1 MQLIH
6 KRFGVVTGF
15 LFLLILLAANA
26 FVTRNQL
33 ADMVRHQADVD
44 RTQQVLIAI
53 SQTQSLIGDAE
64 TGQRGYLYTGQPG
77 YLDPYNLAVA
87 QLDPQLHVLQ
97 ELTSG
102 DPTEQSEVV
111 QLRRLTRIKLDE
123 LSQTIL
129 LYRSD
134 HPDAAR
140 SLVLSDRGRLLM
152 IQIDNLIGNLQLQE
166 TSLGAARSAA
176 THRSIR
182 DTFISIYLASFIA
195 AIGLFFLAYSIVE
208 AISLRDSYARQ
219 LEEREEWFRSALT
232 SLGDA
237 VIATDARGRVTFLN
251 SMAERLVGTTL
262 TAARGK
268 PVESI
273 FPIFNETTLKPVDN
287 PVTQVMEHGFIV
299 GLANHTVLQHTNG
312 TFIPIEDS
320 AAPIRDTRGRM
331 VGVVMVF
338 RDATQERKSQEVL
351 RKTEKLAAAARLA
364 ATVAHEINNPLE
376 AIGNLVYIA
385 KTTEGVPAAAVAHLA
400 LAEDELSRVSH
411 ITRQTLGFYRESKQ
425 PDEVDLPTLV
435 ESVLNIYSNKFR
447 TKNITLVRDFH
458 DCPPIHGLSG
468 ELNQAVANLVSN
480 AADAVP
486 NGGTICVRIDCHDDA
501 DTKTVKVIIE
511 DDGPGIAP
519 EHRDRIFEPFFTTK
533 KDVGTGLGLWVTK
546 EIIERHSGTV
556 EVRSVNDTDPAG
568 TAFSITL
575 PVRPQ
580 FQDFIVQ
587 APPID
592 A

>member
-1 MQLIH
+1 MHFIH

-15 LFLLILLAANA
+15 VFLLILLAANA
-26 FVTRNQL
+26 FVTRRQL
-33 ADMVRHQADVD
+33 AVMITHQRDVE
-44 RTQQVLIAI
+44 RTQQVLIAVN
-53 SQTQSLIGDAE
+53 QTQTLIEDAE
-64 TGQRGYLYTGQPG
+64 TGQRGYLYTGEPG
-77 YLDPYNLAVA
+77 YLDPYNLALT
-87 QLDPQLHVLQ
+87 QLDSQLRVLEQ
-97 ELTSG
+97 LTGG
-102 DPTEQSEVV
+102 DPTEQAEAT
-111 QLRRLTRIKLDE
+111 QLRSLTQVKLAE

-129 LYRSD
+129 LYQSRQ
-134 HPDAAR
+134 PDAAR
-140 SLVLSDRGRLLM
+140 TLVLSDHGRLLM
-152 IQIDNLIGNLQLQE
+152 IQISNLIGNIQLQE
-166 TSLGAARSAA
+166 TSLETSRSAA
-176 THRSIR
+176 ARRSIR
-182 DTFISIYLASFIA
+182 NTYISIYLASFVA
-195 AIGLFFLAYSIVE
+195 ALGLFFLAYSIVK

-219 LEEREEWFRSALT
+219 LEEREEWFRSTLT

-251 SMAERLVGTTL
+251 SMAQQLMGITL
-262 TAARGK
+262 IAARGK
-268 PVESI
+268 LIETI
-273 FPIFNETTLKPVDN
+273 FPLFNETTLQPVDN
-287 PVTQVMEHGFIV
+287 PVKKVMEHSFII
-299 GLANHTVLQHTNG
+299 GLANHTVLQHTDG

-320 AAPIRDTRGRM
+320 AAPIRDARGRI

-338 RDATQERKSQEVL
+338 RDATHERKSQEVL

-385 KTTEGVPAAAVAHLA
+385 KTTEGVPASAAAHLA
-400 LAEDELSRVSH
+400 LAEEELSRVSH

-425 PDEVDLPTLV
+425 PDEVDLPILV

-447 TKNITLVRDFH
+447 TKNITIVRDFH
-458 DCPPIHGLSG
+458 DCPPIQGLSG

-486 NGGTICVRIDCHDDA
+486 NGGTICVRIDCHEDA
-501 DTKTVKVIIE
+501 DSKTVKVVIE

-519 EHRDRIFEPFFTTK
+519 EHRDHIFEPFFTTK

-587 APPID
+587 APKTD
-592 A
+592 L